1 MLKLQLSRIESP
13 LGGLLLVVDD
23 AGAIHALDYADHRAR
38 LHRLLRQLHEGEFEL
53 AEGSA
58 APHAVADALRRYFDG
73 DLAAIEALPV
83 ATLGDSLQ
91 RKVWAAL
98 RRIPAGRTTSYGEL
112 AKQLGFDDPRAAIDI
127 GAANGSNPVSI
138 VVPCHR
144 VIGRNGQL
152 KGYAGGV
159 LRKQRLLEH
168 EGAVPGAEARVD
180 EKAGWPETMQ
190 LSF

>member
-83 ATLGDSLQ
+83 ATLGDALQ

-98 RRIPAGRTTSYGEL
+98 RRIPAGRTTSIS
-112 AKQLGFDDPRAAIDI
+112 KVAAT
-127 GAANGSNPVSI
+127 
-138 VVPCHR
+138 
-144 VIGRNGQL
+144 
-152 KGYAGGV
+152 
-159 LRKQRLLEH
+159 
-168 EGAVPGAEARVD
+168 
-180 EKAGWPETMQ
+180 ETISVQ
-190 LSF
+190 EVEIR

>member
-1 MLKLQLSRIESP
+1 LKDTLMLELQLSRLASP
-13 LGGLLLVVDD
+13 LGELLLVTDD
-23 AGAIHALDYADHRAR
+23 TGAIHALDFAD
-38 LHRLLRQLHEGEFEL
+38 QLHEDPIEL
-53 AEGSA
+53 AEGIV
-58 APHAVADALRRYFDG
+58 APHAVADALRRYFEG
-73 DLAAIEALPV
+73 DLAAIDALPV
-83 ATLGDSLQ
+83 ATLGDALQ

-112 AKQLGFDDPRAAIDI
+112 ARHLGFDDPRAAIDI

-168 EGAVPGAEARVD
+168 EGALPAADARVD